1 MAELS
6 DRTRRNAGDAYQLD
20 RSAGRLQVL
29 EHHARDPMVKVQ
41 SLTFRYPNGTTV
53 FEGFDWHVERGQVW
67 AVIGSSGCG
76 KTTLLMLLAGLLR
89 PSAGQVW
96 VDNKPLSR
104 PRPRTGLILQDYGLL
119 PWATVWRNAALG
131 LDIRAFY
138 GPDGIHA
145 PADENLED
153 RDERVAYWL
162 KRLGIN
168 HLAQRYPHQI
178 SGGQRQRTAIA
189 RTLALRPDLLL
200 MDEPFGALD
209 APTRQ
214 DLQQLTLQLCQEQNL
229 TAVIVTH
236 NIEEALYVGQHVLV
250 LGQPPQRTARVV
262 QSPRTS
268 TVDWEETRRSSEMQR
283 LVEEL
288 TDLIGDE
295 GHEMA

>member
-1 MAELS
+1 ML
-6 DRTRRNAGDAYQLD
+6 
-20 RSAGRLQVL
+20 
-29 EHHARDPMVKVQ
+29 KVQ
-41 SLTFRYPNGTTV
+41 SITFRYPNGVTV
-53 FEGFDWHVERGQVW
+53 FEGFDWCVERGQLW

-96 VDNKPLSR
+96 VDGKPLSR

-145 PADENLED
+145 PADERLGD

-162 KRLGIN
+162 KRLGIE
-168 HLAQRYPHQI
+168 HLAHRYPHQI

-189 RTLALRPDLLL
+189 RTLALQPDLLL

-214 DLQQLTLQLCQEQNL
+214 DLQWLTLQLCQEQNL

-236 NIEEALYVGQHVLV
+236 QIEEALYLGQHVLV
-250 LGQPPQRTARVV
+250 LGQPPQRVPRVV
-262 QSPRTS
+262 HRPIANGIA
-268 TVDWEETRRSSEMQR
+268 WEDARRSSELRQ
-283 LVEEL
+283 LVEQL
-288 TDLIGDE
+288 TDLIGDAD
-295 GHEMA
+295 HEMA